1 MNETQMFPP
10 TPEERLAA
18 VRTHLQEEVEK
29 RDKTATAAMQKLY
42 EARELLETFDM
53 AMKAQVRHVAR
64 EPILKT
70 VADQI
75 NAGALG
81 PDVSA
86 SFSPGHS
93 PSFTD
98 EVAAE
103 LDAAG
108 VEYERGEAAP

>member
-1 MNETQMFPP
+1 MNDTQLFPP
-10 TPEERLAA
+10 TPEEQLAA
-18 VRTHLQEEVEK
+18 VRTHLEETVKKRRAAVES
-29 RDKTATAAMQKLY
+29 AGNKLD
-42 EARELLETFDM
+42 EAEQLLDDFDM
-53 AMKAQVRHVAR
+53 AMKARAAYVAR

-86 SFSPGHS
+86 TFNPGHS

-103 LDAAG
+103 LDAARI
-108 VEYERGEAAP
+108 EYERGEGAP